1 MSADHPEDTN
11 HGDTVAAW
19 TSVTV
24 IMLGFAGLV
33 LFFYIG
39 DETLTWASVAV
50 ILVGSVL
57 GPILAAFG
65 LGKKKN

>member
-24 IMLGFAGLV
+24 IMIGFAGLV
-33 LFFYIG
+33 LFFYLG
-39 DETLTWASVAV
+39 NENLTWASIGV
-50 ILVGSVL
+50 IGVGAIL

>member
-11 HGDTVAAW
+11 HGDSVAAW

-33 LFFYIG
+33 LFFYLG
-39 DETLTWASVAV
+39 NETLTWASIGV
-50 ILVGSVL
+50 IVVGSIL
-57 GPILAAFG
+57 GPILASLG

>member
-39 DETLTWASVAV
+39 NESLTWASIAV
-50 ILVGSVL
+50 IAVGAVL

-65 LGKKKN
+65 LGKKKS

>member
-24 IMLGFAGLV
+24 VMVGFAGLV
-33 LFFYIG
+33 LFFYLG
-39 DETLTWASVAV
+39 DQTLTWASIGV
-50 ILVGSVL
+50 IVVGSVL

-65 LGKKKN
+65 LGKKRN

>member
-39 DETLTWASVAV
+39 DVTLTWASIGV
-50 ILVGSVL
+50 IVIGSVL

>member
-24 IMLGFAGLV
+24 VIVGFAGLV

-39 DETLTWASVAV
+39 DQTLTWASIAV
-50 ILVGSVL
+50 IAVGSVL
-57 GPILAAFG
+57 GPILSALG

>member
-24 IMLGFAGLV
+24 IMVGFAGLV
-33 LFFYIG
+33 LFFYLG
-39 DETLTWASVAV
+39 DQALTWASIGV
-50 ILVGSVL
+50 IVVGSVL
-57 GPILAAFG
+57 GPILSALG

>member
-39 DETLTWASVAV
+39 NETLTWVSIGV
-50 ILVGSVL
+50 IAVGSFL
-57 GPILAAFG
+57 GPILAALG